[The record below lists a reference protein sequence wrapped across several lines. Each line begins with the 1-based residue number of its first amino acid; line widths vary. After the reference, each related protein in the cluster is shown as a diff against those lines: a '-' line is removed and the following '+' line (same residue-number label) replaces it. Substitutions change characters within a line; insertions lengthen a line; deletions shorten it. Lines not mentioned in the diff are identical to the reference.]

1 MLIKLSSGYGF
12 VFLERQ
18 ILLRVLANH
27 VEDQSRV
34 LLNKKVTKIDTNED
48 IATVYCEDGSAYVAD
63 VVVGADGVY
72 SITRREAWRNAE
84 LANDGKKFE
93 ADKKSEYY

>member
-1 MLIKLSSGYGF
+1 VLIKISSGYGF

-18 ILLRVLANH
+18 ILLRVLANN
-27 VEDQSRV
+27 VEDQSRI
-34 LLNKKVTKIDTNED
+34 LLSKKVIKIDTNEKN
-48 IATVYCEDGSAYVAD
+48 AAVYCEDGSAYEAD

-72 SITRREAWRNAE
+72 SIARREAWRNAE

-93 ADKKSEYY
+93 ADKKSKHY